1 MYNHSKPVHSLAP
14 STLAHYLAAKFSKL
28 TPMFLYRLCCFAV
41 CASISGFIAFM
52 ALVYAQNNLW
62 ASIPAWGWLF
72 ISLYYLMLTS
82 IVPDDWAWLL
92 LLLVV
97 GDVGL
102 IQVL

>member
-1 MYNHSKPVHSLAP
+1 MSKHSKPMRSHTA
-14 STLAHYLAAKFSKL
+14 STLADYLAAKFAKL

-41 CASISGFIAFM
+41 CASISGFIAFT
-52 ALVYAQNNLW
+52 AFLYVQHNAW

-72 ISLYYLMLTS
+72 ISLYYLILIS

-92 LLLVV
+92 LLWVV
-97 GDVGL
+97 GDFGL

>member
-1 MYNHSKPVHSLAP
+1 MQNHSKPIGSHTA
-14 STLAHYLAAKFSKL
+14 STLADYLAAKFAKL

-41 CASISGFIAFM
+41 CASISAFIGFTAFIYVQHN
-52 ALVYAQNNLW
+52 AW

-72 ISLYYLMLTS
+72 ISLYYLMLMS

-92 LLLVV
+92 LLWVV
-97 GDVGL
+97 GDFGL

>member
-1 MYNHSKPVHSLAP
+1 V
-14 STLAHYLAAKFSKL
+14 
-28 TPMFLYRLCCFAV
+28 
-41 CASISGFIAFM
+41 
-52 ALVYAQNNLW
+52 
-62 ASIPAWGWLF
+62 
-72 ISLYYLMLTS
+72 SLYYLMLTS

>member
-1 MYNHSKPVHSLAP
+1 MYNHSKPVHSLTQ

-28 TPMFLYRLCCFAV
+28 TPMFLYRLCCFVV
-41 CASISGFIAFM
+41 CASISAFIGFTAFI
-52 ALVYAQNNLW
+52 YAQHNAW

-72 ISLYYLMLTS
+72 VSLYYLILIS
-82 IVPDDWAWLL
+82 VVPDDWAGML

-97 GDVGL
+97 GDNGL

>member
-1 MYNHSKPVHSLAP
+1 MSKHSKPMRSHTA
-14 STLAHYLAAKFSKL
+14 STVAHYLAAKFSKL
-28 TPMFLYRLCCFAV
+28 TPMFLYRLCCFVV
-41 CASISGFIAFM
+41 CASISAFIGFTAFI
-52 ALVYAQNNLW
+52 YAQHNAW

-72 ISLYYLMLTS
+72 VSLYYLMLTS

>member
-1 MYNHSKPVHSLAP
+1 MQNHSKPIGSHTA
-14 STLAHYLAAKFSKL
+14 STLADYLAAKFAKL

-72 ISLYYLMLTS
+72 MSLYYLMLIS
-82 IVPDDWAWLL
+82 VVPDDWAGLL

>member
-1 MYNHSKPVHSLAP
+1 MSKHSKPMRSHTA
-14 STLAHYLAAKFSKL
+14 STLADYLAAKFSKL
-28 TPMFLYRLCCFAV
+28 TPMFLYRLCCFVV
-41 CASISGFIAFM
+41 CASISAFIGFTAFIYVQHN
-52 ALVYAQNNLW
+52 AW

-72 ISLYYLMLTS
+72 ISLYYLMLMS

>member
-1 MYNHSKPVHSLAP
+1 MQNHSKPIGSHTA

-28 TPMFLYRLCCFAV
+28 TPMFLYRMCCFVV
-41 CASISGFIAFM
+41 CASISAFIGFTAFI
-52 ALVYAQNNLW
+52 YAQHNAW

-72 ISLYYLMLTS
+72 VSLYYLMLTS
-82 IVPDDWAWLL
+82 IVPDDWAGLL

>member
-1 MYNHSKPVHSLAP
+1 MSKHSKPMRSHTA
-14 STLAHYLAAKFSKL
+14 STLAEYLAAKFAKL

-41 CASISGFIAFM
+41 CASISAFIGFTAFLYVQHN
-52 ALVYAQNNLW
+52 AW

-72 ISLYYLMLTS
+72 ISLYYLILIS

-92 LLLVV
+92 LLWVV
-97 GDVGL
+97 GDFGL

>member
-1 MYNHSKPVHSLAP
+1 MSNHSKPMRSHTA
-14 STLAHYLAAKFSKL
+14 STVADYLAAKFAKL
-28 TPMFLYRLCCFAV
+28 DPMLIYRLCCFVV

-72 ISLYYLMLTS
+72 VSLYYLMLTS

>member
-62 ASIPAWGWLF
+62 ASIPAWGWLLWERVINRYAF
-72 ISLYYLMLTS
+72 ALYLGFCGTYR
-82 IVPDDWAWLL
+82 DFA
-92 LLLVV
+92 
-97 GDVGL
+97 G
-102 IQVL
+102 